1 MNDFSTNKPK
11 ADIYIF
17 NLKLQQHPPQTDVL
31 PHSLFFILA
40 C

>member
-11 ADIYIF
+11 ADIQF
-17 NLKLQQHPPQTDVL
+17 ESTTASTTDVL